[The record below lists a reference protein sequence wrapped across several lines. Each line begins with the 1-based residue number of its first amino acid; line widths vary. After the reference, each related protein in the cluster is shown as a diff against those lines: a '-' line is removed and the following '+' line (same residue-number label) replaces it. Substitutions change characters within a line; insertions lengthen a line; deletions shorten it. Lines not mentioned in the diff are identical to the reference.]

1 MFAKYK
7 QRKAELE
14 KERTKLEAASNILEA
29 YIKEAKAL
37 NKDSK
42 ALKKTIDA
50 YHKQGAL
57 LLLEDLDEDLIKKLQ
72 SFTEDNVI
80 IIFCKD
86 GTRMEIKSN
95 ETNYKKV
102 TGAIK

>member
-1 MFAKYK
+1 MFEKYK

-14 KERTKLEAASNILEA
+14 KERVLAESINE
-29 YIKEAKAL
+29 
-37 NKDSK
+37 DSK
-42 ALKKTIDA
+42 KLIKKLDSLKKTIEA
-50 YHKQGAL
+50 YQKQSAV

-80 IIFCKD
+80 IIFTKD
-86 GTRMEIKSN
+86 GQRIEIKST
-95 ETNYKKV
+95 EVNYKRN

>member
-1 MFAKYK
+1 MFDKYK
-7 QRKAELE
+7 QRKLELE
-14 KERTKLEAASNILEA
+14 KEKTLLESSV
-29 YIKEAKAL
+29 KEAKAL
-37 NKDSK
+37 HKDLS

-50 YHKQGAL
+50 YHKQGAI

-72 SFTEDNVI
+72 SFTEDNII

-95 ETNYKKV
+95 EANYKRN
-102 TGAIK
+102 TGAIR

>member
-1 MFAKYK
+1 MFDKYK
-7 QRKAELE
+7 QRKLELE
-14 KERTKLEAASNILEA
+14 KEKALLESSV
-29 YIKEAKAL
+29 KEAKAL
-37 NKDSK
+37 HKDLS

-50 YHKQGAL
+50 YHKQGAI

-95 ETNYKKV
+95 EANYKRN

>member
-7 QRKAELE
+7 ERKAELE
-14 KERTKLEAASNILEA
+14 KERALLQDS
-29 YIKEAKAL
+29 IKEAKAL
-37 NKDSK
+37 NKDLK

-50 YHKQGAL
+50 YKKQGAI

-80 IIFCKD
+80 IIYTKSGD
-86 GTRMEIKSN
+86 RVEIK
-95 ETNYKKV
+95 KDKV
-102 TGAIK
+102 DFINKRSGGIY

>member
-14 KERTKLEAASNILEA
+14 KERVLLQDS
-29 YIKEAKAL
+29 IKEAKTL
-37 NKDSK
+37 NKDLK

-50 YHKQGAL
+50 YHKQSAV

-95 ETNYKKV
+95 ETNYKKN
-102 TGAIK
+102 TGAIR

>member
-1 MFAKYK
+1 MFDKYK
-7 QRKAELE
+7 QRKLELE
-14 KERTKLEAASNILEA
+14 KEKTLLESSV
-29 YIKEAKAL
+29 KEAKAL
-37 NKDSK
+37 HKDLS

-50 YHKQGAL
+50 YHKQGAI

-72 SFTEDNVI
+72 SFTDDNVI

-95 ETNYKKV
+95 EANYKRN

>member
-1 MFAKYK
+1 LFAKYK

-14 KERTKLEAASNILEA
+14 KERVLLQDS
-29 YIKEAKAL
+29 IKEAKAL
-37 NKDSK
+37 NKDLK
-42 ALKKTIDA
+42 ALKKTIEA

-95 ETNYKKV
+95 ETSYKKN

>member
-1 MFAKYK
+1 MFDKYK

-14 KERTKLEAASNILEA
+14 KERVLLESSV
-29 YIKEAKAL
+29 KEAKAL
-37 NKDSK
+37 HKDLS

-50 YHKQGAL
+50 YHKQGAI

-86 GTRMEIKSN
+86 GQRIEIKST
-95 ETNYKKV
+95 EVNYKRN

>member
-1 MFAKYK
+1 MFDKYK
-7 QRKAELE
+7 QRKLELE
-14 KERTKLEAASNILEA
+14 KEKALLESSV
-29 YIKEAKAL
+29 KEAKAL
-37 NKDSK
+37 HKDLN

-50 YHKQGAL
+50 YHKQGAI

-95 ETNYKKV
+95 EANYKRN

>member
-14 KERTKLEAASNILEA
+14 KERVLLGNSV
-29 YIKEAKAL
+29 KEAKAL
-37 NKDSK
+37 NKDLK

-50 YHKQGAL
+50 YHKQGAI

-95 ETNYKKV
+95 ETISKRS
-102 TGAIK
+102 TGAIH

>member
-1 MFAKYK
+1 MFRKYK

-14 KERTKLEAASNILEA
+14 IAKEMLQVANE
-29 YIKEAKAL
+29 EAKKISKKL
-37 NKDSK
+37 DS
-42 ALKKTIDA
+42 LKKTIDA

-72 SFTEDNVI
+72 SFTEDNII

-86 GTRMEIKSN
+86 GTRVEIKSN
-95 ETNYKKV
+95 ETNYKRNR
-102 TGAIK
+102 GEIR

>member
-1 MFAKYK
+1 MMFAKYK

-14 KERTKLEAASNILEA
+14 KERLLAESVNE
-29 YIKEAKAL
+29 
-37 NKDSK
+37 DSK
-42 ALKKTIDA
+42 NLFNKLDSLKKTIDA
-50 YHKQGAL
+50 YEKQGAL

-86 GTRMEIKSN
+86 GTRVEIKSN
-95 ETNYKKV
+95 ETNYKRN
-102 TGAIK
+102 TGRLS

>member
-14 KERTKLEAASNILEA
+14 KERVLLQDS
-29 YIKEAKAL
+29 IKEAKAL
-37 NKDSK
+37 NKDLK

-50 YHKQGAL
+50 YQKQGAV

-86 GTRMEIKSN
+86 GTRVEIKSN
-95 ETNYKKV
+95 EANYKKN
-102 TGAIK
+102 TGAIH